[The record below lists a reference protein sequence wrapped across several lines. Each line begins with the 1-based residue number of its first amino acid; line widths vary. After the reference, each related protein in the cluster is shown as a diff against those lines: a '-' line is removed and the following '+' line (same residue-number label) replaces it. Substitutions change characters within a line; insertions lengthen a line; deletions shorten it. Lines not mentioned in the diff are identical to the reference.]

1 MEADSLCRSSCG
13 GEEMKAAGTMKKR
26 ELVHLFVTVFLS
38 SFSTFLVFPAITDV
52 TIAAVCPGRESCS
65 LAIYLT
71 GFQQAMIGMG
81 TVVMNPVIGN
91 LSDLYGRKALLT
103 FPLTLSIIPLA
114 ILAYSQETNF
124 FYAFYL
130 LRTLTAMT
138 CEGSVN
144 CLALAYLAD
153 NIPEKERVS
162 TFGILAGFTSASF
175 VCGTLVARFLPTS
188 LTFQVAALGS
198 MMAAVYMRIFLKESR
213 LSDHGDSSLSQPILK
228 GSEPVLERITDDD
241 DYTPKTKVAFK
252 KMPSA
257 ADLFGLLRSS
267 KTLSQAG
274 IITFFQSLA
283 EGGMQATVLYF
294 LKARF
299 QFDKNQFADI
309 LLLVGISGA
318 ISQMVFMPLL
328 APRIREERMLSFGLL
343 LNCISMFLNSV
354 AWAPWV
360 PYAATVFSSFGLL
373 AQPTIRSIASKQVG
387 PTEQG
392 KAQGCMAGISSFAN
406 IVSPLVFSPLTALF
420 LSEDAPFNFPGFS
433 IMCLG
438 LATVIALILS
448 TMIRAS
454 PPISSHSVA

>member
-1 MEADSLCRSSCG
+1 MEDSLCRSSCG
-13 GEEMKAAGTMKKR
+13 GEEMKAAGTMEKR

-38 SFSTFLVFPAITDV
+38 SFSIFLVFPAITDV
-52 TIAAVCPGRESCS
+52 TVAAVCPSRESCS

-71 GFQQAMIGMG
+71 GFQQAIIGLG

-114 ILAYSQETNF
+114 ILAFSRETNF
-124 FYAFYL
+124 FYAFFV

-144 CLALAYLAD
+144 CLALAYIAD
-153 NIPEKERVS
+153 NISEKERVS
-162 TFGILAGFTSASF
+162 TFGILAGCTSASF
-175 VCGTLVARFLPTS
+175 VCGTLVARILPTS
-188 LTFQVAALGS
+188 STFQVAALAS
-198 MMAAVYMRIFLKESR
+198 MMAAVYMRIFLKETR
-213 LSDHGDSSLSQPILK
+213 LPDHGDSTLSQPILK
-228 GSEPVLERITDDD
+228 GSEPVPDRITEDD
-241 DYTPKTKVAFK
+241 DYTPKTKIAFK

-257 ADLFGLLRSS
+257 GDLFRLLRSS

-274 IITFFQSLA
+274 IISFFQSLA
-283 EGGMQATVLYF
+283 EGGMQVTVMYF

-299 QFDKNQFADI
+299 QFDKNQFSDI
-309 LLLVGISGA
+309 MLLVGIAGA
-318 ISQMVFMPLL
+318 ISQMILIPML
-328 APRIREERMLSFGLL
+328 APKIREEKMLSFGLL
-343 LNCISMFLNSV
+343 LSCIS
-354 AWAPWV
+354 V

-373 AQPTIRSIASKQVG
+373 AQPTIHSIASKQVG

-420 LSEDAPFNFPGFS
+420 LSKDAPLNFPGFS

-438 LATVIALILS
+438 LATVIALIQS

-454 PPISSHSVA
+454 PPISSHSFA

>member
-1 MEADSLCRSSCG
+1 MEDSLCRSSCG
-13 GEEMKAAGTMKKR
+13 GEEMKAAGTMEKR

-38 SFSTFLVFPAITDV
+38 SFSIFLVFPAITDV
-52 TIAAVCPGRESCS
+52 TVAAVCPSRESCS

-71 GFQQAMIGMG
+71 GFQQAIIGLG

-114 ILAYSQETNF
+114 ILAFSRETNF
-124 FYAFYL
+124 FYAFFV

-144 CLALAYLAD
+144 CLALAYIAD
-153 NIPEKERVS
+153 NISEKERVS
-162 TFGILAGFTSASF
+162 TFGILAGCTSASF
-175 VCGTLVARFLPTS
+175 VCGTLVARILPTS
-188 LTFQVAALGS
+188 STFQVAALAS
-198 MMAAVYMRIFLKESR
+198 MMAAVYMRIFLKETR
-213 LSDHGDSSLSQPILK
+213 LPDHGDSTLSQPILK
-228 GSEPVLERITDDD
+228 GSEPVPDRITEDD
-241 DYTPKTKVAFK
+241 DYTPKTKIAFK

-257 ADLFGLLRSS
+257 GDLFRLLRSS

-274 IITFFQSLA
+274 IISFFQSLA
-283 EGGMQATVLYF
+283 EGGMQVTVMM
-294 LKARF
+294 
-299 QFDKNQFADI
+299 I
-309 LLLVGISGA
+309 LIP
-318 ISQMVFMPLL
+318 ML
-328 APRIREERMLSFGLL
+328 APKIREEKMLSFGLL
-343 LNCISMFLNSV
+343 LSCISMFLNSV

-373 AQPTIRSIASKQVG
+373 AQPTIHSIASKQVG

-420 LSEDAPFNFPGFS
+420 LSKDAPLNFPGFS

-438 LATVIALILS
+438 LATVIALIQS

-454 PPISSHSVA
+454 PPISSHSFA

>member
-1 MEADSLCRSSCG
+1 
-13 GEEMKAAGTMKKR
+13 
-26 ELVHLFVTVFLS
+26 
-38 SFSTFLVFPAITDV
+38 
-52 TIAAVCPGRESCS
+52 
-65 LAIYLT
+65 
-71 GFQQAMIGMG
+71 
-81 TVVMNPVIGN
+81 
-91 LSDLYGRKALLT
+91 
-103 FPLTLSIIPLA
+103 
-114 ILAYSQETNF
+114 
-124 FYAFYL
+124 
-130 LRTLTAMT
+130 
-138 CEGSVN
+138 
-144 CLALAYLAD
+144 
-153 NIPEKERVS
+153 
-162 TFGILAGFTSASF
+162 
-175 VCGTLVARFLPTS
+175 
-188 LTFQVAALGS
+188 

-213 LSDHGDSSLSQPILK
+213 LSDHGGSSLSRPILK

-252 KMPSA
+252 KIPSA

-267 KTLSQAG
+267 KILSQAG

-294 LKARF
+294 FKARF

-318 ISQMVFMPLL
+318 ISQMIFMPLL
-328 APRIREERMLSFGLL
+328 ATRIREERMLSFGLL
-343 LNCISMFLNSV
+343 LSCIS
-354 AWAPWV
+354 V

-406 IVSPLVFSPLTALF
+406 IVSQLVFSPLTALF

-448 TMIRAS
+448 TMIRVS
-454 PPISSHSVA
+454 PPISSQSVA